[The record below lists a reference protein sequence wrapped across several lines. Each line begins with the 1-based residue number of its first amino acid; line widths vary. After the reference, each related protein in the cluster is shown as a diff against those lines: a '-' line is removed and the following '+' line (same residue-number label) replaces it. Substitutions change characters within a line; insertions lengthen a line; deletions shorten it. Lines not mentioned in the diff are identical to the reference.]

1 MSIQGNPEDKR
12 NGDKAVV
19 NVTKN
24 VDVLKQLSLA
34 YCATPIGVALCH
46 ETIMAYAVFYLSRNQ
61 SQAVLT
67 ISDVLRTAQMIQDI
81 FKNEFLTRDGTSELS
96 EQKVKWVL
104 AVAHEKGIFDVNFDK
119 GEIVPIANSVNQ
131 NTLRF
136 LRDLLQSYV
145 DSYLIVAHAI
155 SCLQE
160 MGVTIEQGKLLSQ
173 LHLTIQEL
181 HNDGIIKY
189 MNSCLIEVL

>member
-1 MSIQGNPEDKR
+1 
-12 NGDKAVV
+12 
-19 NVTKN
+19 
-24 VDVLKQLSLA
+24 
-34 YCATPIGVALCH
+34 
-46 ETIMAYAVFYLSRNQ
+46 MAYSVFYLSRNQ

-119 GEIVPIANSVNQ
+119 GEIVPIVNSVNQ